1 MSALDLAARPMLKP
15 AIAWPPRVQPRSTAL
30 PFPPKEFRV
39 LALVPSNP
47 PQAEHFGE
55 ELTRAMS
62 QLRRY
67 ALWLAKSPALA
78 DDLMQD
84 ALLNAWRAQDR
95 FEPGTNLKAWCRA
108 ILRNVHVSY
117 MRRSWRTLPL
127 PEEAMDAIPATG
139 NDSSIALDLL
149 AVRNGIRLLPTEQRE
164 ALLLV
169 GAGGMSYQQAA
180 ETCGCAVGTMKSRV
194 SRARARLTQL
204 MAANEAGYNSDNH
217 MRAGDALNDLIHQ
230 AASIRSRNA
239 ANAKPHRA
247 VHSESQRSRSP
258 MLSKG

>member
-1 MSALDLAARPMLKP
+1 MPTKAPP
-15 AIAWPPRVQPRSTAL
+15 A
-30 PFPPKEFRV
+30 E
-39 LALVPSNP
+39 N
-47 PQAEHFGE
+47 FGE
-55 ELTRAMS
+55 ELTRAMM

-67 ALWLAKSPALA
+67 ALWLAKCPALA

-108 ILRNVHVSY
+108 ILRNVHISY

-127 PEEAMDAIPATG
+127 PEEAMEAIPAEG
-139 NDSSIALDLL
+139 SDSSIALDLL

-169 GAGGMSYQQAA
+169 GAGGMSYHEAA
-180 ETCGCAVGTMKSRV
+180 ATCGCAVGTMKSRV

-204 MAANEAGYNSDNH
+204 MAANEAGYNSDSRL
-217 MRAGDALNDLIHQ
+217 RAGDALNDVIQQ
-230 AASIRSRNA
+230 AASICTRSA
-239 ANAKPHRA
+239 ANAEPLGA
-247 VHSESQRSRSP
+247 VLSESQRSQSP
-258 MLSKG
+258 MLSKE